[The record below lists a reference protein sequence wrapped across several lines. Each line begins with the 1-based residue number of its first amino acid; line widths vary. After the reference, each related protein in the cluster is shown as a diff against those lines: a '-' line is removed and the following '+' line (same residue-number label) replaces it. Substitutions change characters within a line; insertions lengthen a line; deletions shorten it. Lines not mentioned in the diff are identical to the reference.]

1 VGDLVG
7 AQGASPL
14 ILGKTRNKTQKE
26 EKPAGQEKKNPPSP
40 HPLTSRSGADT
51 ESEMNEGI
59 GRL

>member
-1 VGDLVG
+1 VADLG
-7 AQGASPL
+7 ETPL
-14 ILGKTRNKTQKE
+14 FWVKKKRREEKE

>member
-26 EKPAGQEKKNPPSP
+26 EKPAGQEKQPPPLPPPSP
-40 HPLTSRSGADT
+40 PLAQGLDPPL
-51 ESEMNEGI
+51 I
-59 GRL
+59 